1 MPKRAKVAVQVQADQ
16 TDTPTVVPIVAL
28 NTFSYDEDSKTFRFG
43 DNSITLDAIR
53 NGLNE
58 GGEEFE
64 KFFVYE
70 FGYGMKQS
78 QQDSYANVK
87 AKAVAEGKVESEQN
101 RLCNEAADE
110 RWRKAQTG
118 TLGLRDTGPRIPLD
132 FRMARDKAKVFLIAQ
147 CEKNGEPVPKGKS
160 LTSKLNAL
168 VNAKPKFL
176 EMARR
181 EIAELREMGI
191 EPETSDEDEAA

>member
-64 KFFVYE
+64 KFFV
-70 FGYGMKQS
+70 
-78 QQDSYANVK
+78 
-87 AKAVAEGKVESEQN
+87 
-101 RLCNEAADE
+101 
-110 RWRKAQTG
+110 
-118 TLGLRDTGPRIPLD
+118 
-132 FRMARDKAKVFLIAQ
+132 
-147 CEKNGEPVPKGKS
+147 
-160 LTSKLNAL
+160 
-168 VNAKPKFL
+168 
-176 EMARR
+176 
-181 EIAELREMGI
+181 
-191 EPETSDEDEAA
+191 